1 MISLQNL
8 NGKNVVLNAEL
19 IESVEASS
27 PNTVI
32 TLTNGNRFVVK
43 DTVEEVLA
51 KVVEYKRKILSS
63 K

>member
-32 TLTNGNRFVVK
+32 TLANGNRFVVK